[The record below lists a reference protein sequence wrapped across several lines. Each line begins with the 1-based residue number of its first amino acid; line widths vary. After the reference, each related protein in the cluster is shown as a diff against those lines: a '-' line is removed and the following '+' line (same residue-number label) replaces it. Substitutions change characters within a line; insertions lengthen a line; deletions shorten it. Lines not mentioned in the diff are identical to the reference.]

1 MMGTLLCALFFDR
14 MKEHRDIVVIGAG
27 AAGLMC
33 GIMTARECRALGIDA
48 RITLL
53 DGAKKIGAK
62 ILVAGGGRCN
72 VTHHKVLPKD
82 YAGASR
88 NAIKKVLKAFSEQ
101 DTMRFFEELG
111 VELKQEDT
119 GKMFPVTDSAQTV
132 LSALID
138 ECDRLGVTIRNPWRV
153 GGVKRNADR
162 FEIESSDDRNVPF
175 LADRVVLATGGM
187 ALPRTGSDGAGYR
200 FAKSLGH
207 TTTERIFPSLV
218 PLVVDERSSWIR
230 ELSGIS
236 ARVNLQVHSGTGK
249 RLASFTNEM
258 LCTHFGLSGPGVL
271 DISRWYLDA
280 KQDDPG
286 VLLVINWID
295 DVPGEMFDQELQG
308 LGKRTVAGF
317 LRDRLP
323 ERLARALCEQVGI
336 DPSSPG
342 HALTREQRRALVQV
356 VTHCAILIERDRGFT
371 FAEVTAGGVPLSE
384 VATSTMASRACD
396 DLWLIG
402 EILDVDGRI
411 GGFNFQWAWA
421 SGTVAGRSIARSL
434 VEEDSNQA

>member
-1 MMGTLLCALFFDR
+1 MNQN
-14 MKEHRDIVVIGAG
+14 RDIVIIGAG

-33 GIMTARECRALGIDA
+33 GIMAARECRALGVDA

-72 VTHHKVLPKD
+72 VTHHRVLPKD
-82 YAGASR
+82 YAGSSR
-88 NAIKKVLKAFSEQ
+88 NAIKKVLKAFTEH

-132 LSALID
+132 LSALLD

-153 GGVKRNADR
+153 GHVKHHDGQ
-162 FEIESSDDRNVPF
+162 FVIESADDRNEPVI
-175 LADRVVLATGGM
+175 AGRVVLATGGM

-200 FAKSLGH
+200 FAKILGH

-218 PLVVDERSSWIR
+218 PLVVDDQSAWVK

-236 ARVNLQVHSGTGK
+236 GRVNLQVQSGTGK
-249 RLASFTNEM
+249 RLATFTNEL

-280 KQDDPG
+280 KRDDPD
-286 VLLVINWID
+286 VSLVINWID
-295 DVPGEMFDQELQG
+295 DVLGDVFDQELQG
-308 LGKRTVAGF
+308 LGKRTVVGY
-317 LRDRLP
+317 LRDKVP
-323 ERLARALCEQVGI
+323 DRLARAMCERADI
-336 DPSSPG
+336 DPGSPG
-342 HALTREQRRALVQV
+342 HALTREQRKTLVQV
-356 VTHCAILIERDRGFT
+356 VTQGVIAIERDRGFT
-371 FAEVTAGGVPLSE
+371 FAEVTAGGVPLGE
-384 VATSTMASRACD
+384 VSTSTMASRACD
-396 DLWLIG
+396 NLWLIG

-434 VEEDSNQA
+434 MDAEPDQA

>member
-1 MMGTLLCALFFDR
+1 MN
-14 MKEHRDIVVIGAG
+14 ENRDIVIIGAG

-33 GIMTARECRALGIDA
+33 GIMTARECRALGVDA

-101 DTMRFFEELG
+101 DTIRFFEALG
-111 VELKQEDT
+111 VDLKQERT
-119 GKMFPVTDSAQTV
+119 GKMFPVTDTAQTV
-132 LSALID
+132 LSALLD
-138 ECDRLGVTIRNPWRV
+138 ECVRLGVTIKNPWRV
-153 GGVKRNADR
+153 GGVNRGNDG
-162 FEIESSDDRNVPF
+162 FEIIPTDDRNESVR
-175 LADRVVLATGGM
+175 ADLVVLATGGM

-200 FAKSLGH
+200 IAKSLGH

-218 PLVVDERSSWIR
+218 PLIVDDQSLWIR

-236 ARVNLQVHSGTGK
+236 ARVNLQVRSGTGK
-249 RLASFTNEM
+249 RLASFTNEL
-258 LCTHFGLSGPGVL
+258 LCTHFGLSGPAVL

-280 KQDDPG
+280 KHHDADAA
-286 VLLVINWID
+286 LVINWID
-295 DVPGEMFDQELQG
+295 DVSAESLDAELQG
-308 LGKRTVAGF
+308 LGKRTISGF
-317 LRDRLP
+317 MRDRLP
-323 ERLARALCEQVGI
+323 ERLARALCAQAGL
-336 DPSSPG
+336 DPSTPG
-342 HALTREQRRALVQV
+342 HAITREQRKKLVQI
-356 VTHCAILIERDRGFT
+356 VTSCRIEIERDRGFT
-371 FAEVTAGGVPLSE
+371 FAEVTAGGVPLTE
-384 VATSTMASRACD
+384 VSTSTMASRACQH
-396 DLWLIG
+396 LWLIG

-421 SGTVAGRSIARSL
+421 TGTVAGRSIAKSL
-434 VEEDSNQA
+434 VSGNHVQA

>member
-1 MMGTLLCALFFDR
+1 MI
-14 MKEHRDIVVIGAG
+14 ENRDIVIIGAG

-33 GIMTARECRALGIDA
+33 GIMAARECRALGVDA
-48 RITLL
+48 RVTLL

-82 YAGASR
+82 YAGASQ

-101 DTMRFFEELG
+101 DTMRFFNELG

-132 LSALID
+132 LSALLN

-153 GGVKRNADR
+153 GGVTHQGDR
-162 FEIESSDDRNVPF
+162 FVIEPSDDRNDPIYSH
-175 LADRVVLATGGM
+175 RVVLATGGM

-218 PLVVDERSSWIR
+218 PLVVDEDAAWIR

-236 ARVNLQVHSGTGK
+236 ARVNLQVRSATGK

-280 KQDDPG
+280 HHHDPG
-286 VLLVINWID
+286 ATLVINWID
-295 DVPGEMFDQELQG
+295 EVSSEVFDSQLQG
-308 LGKRTVAGF
+308 IGKRSVSGF

-323 ERLARALCEQVGI
+323 ERLARALCERANV
-336 DPSSPG
+336 DPGAPG
-342 HALTREQRRALVQV
+342 HALTRDQRKALVQV
-356 VTHCAILIERDRGFT
+356 VTNCSIGIERDRGFT
-371 FAEVTAGGVPLSE
+371 FAEVTAGGVPLTE
-384 VATSTMASRACD
+384 VSTSTMASRACE

-421 SGTVAGRSIARSL
+421 TGTVAARSIAKSL
-434 VEEDSNQA
+434 VESPVD